1 MEARPLGVGIIG
13 AGNII
18 KRHATAYR
26 ALRDQA
32 RLVAVADIAL
42 NRAEKAKEL
51 YGFEQAYD
59 DYRPL
64 LARDDIEVV
73 SVCTP
78 ANFHAPVVI
87 DCLRAGKHV
96 LCEKPMATTLAEADA
111 IVAAADQHAK
121 SKVSFVFQLRSDPS
135 HRRVRRMIE
144 AGHVGRILM
153 AKVCVWLRKEKAYYT
168 NVPGR
173 GSWKNDGGGVLVNQ
187 AIHQTDA
194 LISFLGEPVEVSAVM
209 DTFVQPIEAEDSI
222 TGWARF
228 ASGAIAT
235 IDCTVCAHRKQF
247 TIDVLGENA
256 AMRVGGDPDGK
267 AFEFRIDARGSA
279 ARKALHALAYK
290 EVPAPPRDPNKLLMS
305 LQKLV
310 SKSKR
315 KAWAP
320 PAHWGHAPYVREFL
334 EAVRNGTE
342 APVPPRE
349 ARRSLELVAAL
360 YESALTKEI
369 VALPLDETSRLYHGV
384 RNIKEQSAPKHAE
397 PALV

>member
-1 MEARPLGVGIIG
+1 MQVQSLGIGIIG

-26 ALRDQA
+26 SLPDLA
-32 RLVAVADIAL
+32 RLVAVADIDL
-42 NRAEKAKEL
+42 PRAEKARAL
-51 YGFEQAYD
+51 YGFQQAYD

-64 LARDDIEVV
+64 LARDDIDVV

-78 ANFHAPVVI
+78 ADFHAPVVI
-87 DCLRAGKHV
+87 DAVRAGKHV
-96 LCEKPMATTLAEADA
+96 LCEKPMATTLAEADE
-111 IVAAADQHAK
+111 IIRIADEHPQVK
-121 SKVSFVFQLRSDPS
+121 LSFVFQLRSDPS

-144 AGHVGRILM
+144 RGHVGRVLM

-222 TGWARF
+222 SGWVRF
-228 ASGAIAT
+228 AGGAIGT

-247 TIDVLGENA
+247 TLDVLGENA

-279 ARKALHALAYK
+279 ARKALSSLAYQ
-290 EVPAPPRDPNKLLMS
+290 EVPAPPADPNKLLMGI
-305 LQKLV
+305 QKLV

-315 KAWAP
+315 KAWTP
-320 PAHWGHAPYVREFL
+320 PAHWGHTPHVREFL
-334 EAVRNGTE
+334 EALRNNS
-342 APVPPRE
+342 APPVPPRA
-349 ARRSLELVAAL
+349 ARRSLELATAL
-360 YESALTKEI
+360 YESALTKQI
-369 VALPLDETSRLYHGV
+369 VTLPLDESSRLYHGV
-384 RNIKEQSAPKHAE
+384 QKDEARPAPRRAA